1 MPSRVADRALKNKS
15 LGLEGA
21 TKTLERE
28 QRIPYGH
35 QAIGE
40 EDIASVVEVLR
51 SDWITQGPKIE
62 EFESAVADYCGAKY
76 GVAFSSGTAA
86 LHAACAAVEIGP
98 EDEVITTP
106 LTFVATANA
115 VIYQGG
121 RPVFADIDPLT
132 LNIDPAKIEGQI
144 SKKTKAIIPVHFGGL
159 PCDMRKINRIGRE
172 QSLVI
177 IEDACH
183 ALGAKLRTPN
193 GWDRIGSCCYS
204 DMVVFSLHPVKQI
217 TTGEGGMVLTNSA
230 ELAERL
236 RRFRHHGIRRDC
248 SEAASEGPW
257 YYEMV
262 DLGFNYRM
270 TDFQSALGLSQLS
283 RLNDFLTRRQVIAE
297 RYRENLR
304 GLGLAFQEWDSSRYN
319 HAWHLFVVQ
328 LPLKE
333 LRASRRMIF
342 EALTSLGIGVNVHYN
357 PVYLNPYYRNLGYKR
372 GECPVAE
379 GYYERALTLPLYP
392 KMTDAD
398 QERVIT
404 AISDLLGRFAN
415 PNPMLS

>member
-1 MPSRVADRALKNKS
+1 MKNRDS
-15 LGLEGA
+15 APEGV
-21 TKTLERE
+21 TKTLATER
-28 QRIPYGH
+28 RIPYGH

-40 EDIASVVEVLR
+40 GDITSVVEVLR
-51 SDWITQGPKIE
+51 SDWITQGPKVE
-62 EFESAVADYCGAKY
+62 EFEFAVADYCGSKY
-76 GVAFSSGTAA
+76 GVSFSSGTAA
-86 LHAACAAVEIGP
+86 LHATCAAAGIGP
-98 EDEVITTP
+98 GDEVITTP

-132 LNIDPAKIEGQI
+132 LNVDPEKIKAQI

-159 PCDMRKINRIGRE
+159 ACDMRKINEIGRE
-172 QSLVI
+172 KNLVI

-183 ALGAKLRTPN
+183 ALGARLLTSN
-193 GWDRIGSCCYS
+193 GWERIGSCCYS
-204 DMVVFSLHPVKQI
+204 DMVVFSFHPVKQI
-217 TTGEGGMVLTNSA
+217 TTGEGGMVLTNSP
-230 ELAERL
+230 ELVERL

-248 SEAASEGPW
+248 NGTVSEGPW
-257 YYEMV
+257 YYEME

-283 RLNDFLTRRQVIAE
+283 RLNDFLTRRQAIAE

-304 GLGLAFQEWDSSRYN
+304 QVGLAFQEWDHGRYD

-328 LPLKE
+328 LPLEK
-333 LRASRRMIF
+333 LSASRRMIF
-342 EALTSLGIGVNVHYN
+342 EALTSLGIGVSVHYN

-379 GYYERALTLPLYP
+379 AYYERALTLPLYP
-392 KMTDAD
+392 TMTDAD
-398 QERVIT
+398 QKRVIT
-404 AISDLLGRFAN
+404 AVCDLVRQCSN
-415 PNPMLS
+415 PDDAYRST

>member
-1 MPSRVADRALKNKS
+1 MTASYNRSDGRVLS
-15 LGLEGA
+15 
-21 TKTLERE
+21 
-28 QRIPYGH
+28 YGH

-51 SDWITQGPKIE
+51 SDWITQGPKVE
-62 EFESAVADYCGAKY
+62 EFEFAVADYCGAKY
-76 GVAFSSGTAA
+76 GVSFSSGTAA
-86 LHAACAAVEIGP
+86 LHAACAVAGIGP
-98 EDEVITTP
+98 EDEAITTP

-132 LNIDPAKIEGQI
+132 LNLNPEKIKAQI
-144 SKKTKAIIPVHFGGL
+144 SKKTKVIIPVHFGGL
-159 PCDMRKINRIGRE
+159 PCDMRKINEIGRE
-172 QSLVI
+172 KNLVI

-183 ALGAKLRTPN
+183 ALGAKLLTSN
-193 GWDRIGSCCYS
+193 GWERIGSCCYS
-204 DMVVFSLHPVKQI
+204 DMVVFSFHPVKQI
-217 TTGEGGMVLTNSA
+217 TTGEGGMVLTNSP
-230 ELAERL
+230 ELVERL

-248 SEAASEGPW
+248 SEAVSEGPW
-257 YYEMV
+257 YYEME

-270 TDFQSALGLSQLS
+270 TDFQSALGLSQLD
-283 RLNDFLTRRQVIAE
+283 RLNDFLTRRQAIAE
-297 RYRENLR
+297 RYRESLR
-304 GLGLAFQEWDSSRYN
+304 QVGLTFQEWDSGRYN

-328 LPLKE
+328 LPLEE

-372 GECPVAE
+372 GECSVAE
-379 GYYERALTLPLYP
+379 AYYERALTLPLYP
-392 KMTDAD
+392 KMTDVD

-415 PNPMLS
+415 PKIDHRST